1 MADFNVAQCLM
12 NGGGFSTDEMQD
24 ILAEA
29 EEDES
34 VLVKYLSDEVEIDSR
49 PVRTAVVRAA
59 GNNCQDRLEIYAE
72 YMELL
77 LDSLQSMAGTQGV
90 ISPVSVSEMAWEPNH
105 GASQALEG
113 TRGFVAGIVATD
125 DVFLELAKR
134 YSQEELPEIDELA
147 MDSVEEFLNVVNGLF
162 TIQLAKEKITAEL
175 GLPAS
180 GENIQPDGKEQ
191 LRLRVITAFG
201 SFEAVL
207 SAEEFIEQ
215 E

>member
-12 NGGGFSTDEMQD
+12 NDGGYSTDEMQD
-24 ILAEA
+24 ILAAA

-34 VLVKYLSDEVEIDSR
+34 VLVQYLSDDVEIDSR
-49 PVRTAVVRAA
+49 PVKTAVMRAA
-59 GNNCQDRLEIYAE
+59 GNNCQDRLEVYAE
-72 YMELL
+72 YMELF

-90 ISPVSVSEMAWEPNH
+90 ISPVSVSEMACEPNH
-105 GASQALEG
+105 GASQALKG
-113 TRGFVAGIVATD
+113 SHGFVVGIVATD
-125 DVFLELAKR
+125 DVFLEIAKR

-175 GLPAS
+175 GLPVS
-180 GENIQPDGKEQ
+180 GENVQPDGKDQ

-201 SFEAVL
+201 SFETVL

>member
-34 VLVKYLSDEVEIDSR
+34 VLVHYLSDDVEIDPR
-49 PVRTAVVRAA
+49 PVKTAVTRAA
-59 GNNCQDRLEIYAE
+59 GENDQEILEIYAE

-77 LDSLQSMAGTQGV
+77 LDSLQSMAGTQAV
-90 ISPVSVSEMAWEPNH
+90 LSPVSITDMAWEPNH
-105 GASQALEG
+105 GTSQSIKCVL
-113 TRGFVAGIVATD
+113 GFVPGIIATD
-125 DVFLELAKR
+125 DVFLELARR
-134 YSQEELPEIDELA
+134 YSQEELPEIDDLA
-147 MDSVEEFLNVVNGLF
+147 VDSVEEFLNVVNGLF

-175 GLPAS
+175 GLPLS
-180 GENIQPDGKEQ
+180 GENVQPGGKNQ

-201 SFEAVL
+201 SFETVL

-215 E
+215 